1 MTNRHLIAAAAFAA
15 LATVP
20 AVAAIAADAAAPLD
34 LRGAIEL
41 ISGTY
46 PGRVVA
52 AQADTTG
59 GEGLHFHVDTLLPHG
74 SIARFDVDARTHRIF
89 NRLPAEEAPEGA
101 LPLADAVK
109 KVQQHTRGRVMAAEF
124 DPDPQPHYH
133 MSVRLPGGQVTRLDL
148 DLATGKAVKHTPRS

>member
-1 MTNRHLIAAAAFAA
+1 MTNRTLIAAAFFAA

-20 AVAAIAADAAAPLD
+20 AVAAEAAAPLD

-41 ISGTY
+41 VSTTY

-74 SIARFDVDARTHRIF
+74 RIARFDVDARTHRIF
-89 NRLPAEEAPEGA
+89 NRLPAEEAPESA
-101 LPLADAVK
+101 LPLADAVR
-109 KVQQHTRGRVMAAEF
+109 KVQHQTKGRVMAAEF